1 MHFDVK
7 EVASINLS
15 KLLVTA
21 IAPRPIALVSTID
34 KQGNVNLSPF
44 SFFNLFSYNPPIV
57 IFSVTRKVR
66 DNTTKHTLQ
75 NVLEVPEAVIHI
87 VDDSMVQQVSLASG
101 EFDKGIN
108 EFVKAGFTE
117 EAATKVKPPMV
128 KESNIKF
135 ECLVKEIKP
144 LGDTGGSGNLIICE
158 IIYIHVNDALLD
170 EGGHLIQEKTQQVAR
185 AGGDWYS
192 LTDKHNL
199 FRIARPGIVP
209 GIGIDALPEPIRRS
223 KILTG
228 NHLAQLASVSKLP
241 DVDLVDNAIDYED
254 DALHT
259 EIKNLVDKGDITAA
273 WLLLLK
279 SGISKQY
286 S

>member
-7 EVASINLS
+7 EIASINLS
-15 KLLVTA
+15 RLLVTA

-34 KQGNVNLSPF
+34 IQGNVNLSPF

-75 NVLEVPEAVIHI
+75 NVQEVPEVVIHI
-87 VDDSMVQQVSLASG
+87 VDEQMVQQVSLASG

-117 EAATKVKPPMV
+117 EPATRVKPPMV

-144 LGDTGGSGNLIICE
+144 LGDIGGSGNLIICE
-158 IIYIHVNDALLD
+158 VIYVHVNDALLD
-170 EGGHLIQEKTQQVAR
+170 NNGHLIQQKMQQVAR
-185 AGGDWYS
+185 AGGDWYV
-192 LTDKHNL
+192 LADKHNL
-199 FRIARPGIVP
+199 FRVERPGIVP
-209 GIGIDALPEPIRRS
+209 GIGIDALPGSIRKS

-241 DVDLVDNAIDYED
+241 DFDMAYNISAYEED
-254 DALHT
+254 GLHT
-259 EIKNLVDKGDITAA
+259 EIKRLIDEGDITAA
-273 WLLLLK
+273 WMVLLK
-279 SGISKQY
+279 SNIGKQY